1 MEVRFPWPCI
11 TGSAIWRWANK
22 FWKSSL
28 NWIWV
33 SILKP
38 SLFHLSIVEEI
49 NKFSN
54 KLCFILS
61 EECNENFYSG
71 MTELI

>member
-1 MEVRFPWPCI
+1 MLLGDGQINFGRVLSIRYGFRV
-11 TGSAIWRWANK
+11 G
-22 FWKSSL
+22 
-28 NWIWV
+28 
-33 SILKP
+33 ILKP